1 MYKQNQKPSDES
13 ARRSRGASRGNEKK
27 QARYIPWRRLL
38 VLTTVCALAG
48 SLLWFWPALMK
59 WVNQPIARVEVRSTF
74 NYLERGDVEKQLAPW
89 LENRFFY
96 LDLEEMRRVVLEMP
110 WVREASLRREWPNT
124 LVVRLEERKPIARWQ
139 DDGLIDVDGE
149 VFRPGLLD
157 VFSKLPKLAGPED
170 RSQDVMQQYLAFSQ
184 VIRPLGVAV
193 RELRL
198 STTDSWWLKVD
209 HVDVN
214 LGRDRRMERLQ
225 RFIRLYHSRLDD
237 RWQDVRRV
245 DLRYLNGAS
254 VAWKQ
259 L

>member
-1 MYKQNQKPSDES
+1 MFKLNQKPLDDSG
-13 ARRSRGASRGNEKK
+13 RRGRGASRGIEKK
-27 QARYIPWRRLL
+27 LARPGLWRRWLGL
-38 VLTTVCALAG
+38 TVICVLAV
-48 SLLWFWPALMK
+48 SLLWIWPTLMM

-89 LENRFFY
+89 LVNRFFY
-96 LDLEEMRRVVLEMP
+96 LDLEEMRRAVLDMP
-110 WVREASLRREWPNT
+110 WVREASLRREWPDT
-124 LVVRLEERKPIARWQ
+124 LIVSLEERKPIARWQ
-139 DDGLIDVDGE
+139 DDGLIDEDGE
-149 VFRPGLLD
+149 VFRPGSLEA
-157 VFSKLPKLAGPED
+157 FSKLPKLSGVED

-225 RFIRLYHSRLDD
+225 RFIRLYYARLDD
-237 RWQDVRRV
+237 RWQDVKRV

-254 VAWKQ
+254 VAWK
-259 L
+259 

>member
-1 MYKQNQKPSDES
+1 MFKLNQKPPDDSG
-13 ARRSRGASRGNEKK
+13 RRGRGASRGIEKK
-27 QARYIPWRRLL
+27 LARPGSWRRWSGLTAIC
-38 VLTTVCALAG
+38 VLAV
-48 SLLWFWPALMK
+48 SLLWIWPTLMM

-89 LENRFFY
+89 LVNRFFY
-96 LDLEEMRRVVLEMP
+96 LDLEEMRRAVLDMP
-110 WVREASLRREWPNT
+110 WVREASLRREWPDT
-124 LVVRLEERKPIARWQ
+124 LIVSLEERKPIARWQ
-139 DDGLIDVDGE
+139 DDGLIDEDGE
-149 VFRPGLLD
+149 VFRPGSLEA
-157 VFSKLPKLAGPED
+157 FSKLPKLSGVED

-225 RFIRLYHSRLDD
+225 RFIRLYYARLDD
-237 RWQDVRRV
+237 RWQDVKRV

-254 VAWKQ
+254 VAWK
-259 L
+259 